1 MVNKEREIL
10 TEATQAVVMAI
21 GRERNAIEFYSYL
34 AETAPV
40 SKAKLFFKEMEQ
52 RESEDMKE
60 LETFLEKLK
69 NEDEGGIKK

>member
-1 MVNKEREIL
+1 MVDKKRKIL

-40 SKAKLFFKEMEQ
+40 SKAKEFFKEMVQ
-52 RESEDMKE
+52 RESEDMAD

-69 NEDEGGIKK
+69 REDEGDVEK

>member
-1 MVNKEREIL
+1 MANKKKDIL

-21 GRERNAIEFYSYL
+21 GREGNAIEFYNYL

-40 SKAKLFFKEMEQ
+40 DKAKQFFKEMVQ
-52 RESEDMKE
+52 RESDDMKD

-69 NEDEGGIKK
+69 REDEGD